1 MAEHARLCSPSGAE
15 GWFACAGRSVME
27 REFPD
32 SDTDYSSDGT
42 ARHAVVAMALDKG
55 QRYGVAFAQVSISV
69 GEEIDVGNGKV
80 VLYKPEWV
88 EEDQDYVDTVRSLA
102 EGGELFVER
111 RVNFETY
118 TGVKGDSF
126 GTADAIVLSPIG
138 DPSVPT
144 STPFG
149 YELIVVDRKTGY
161 VEVEVERNKQ
171 LMLYALGALAEF
183 GMVYDIVRVRLV
195 IHQRKA
201 TEWDCS
207 IDELLQ
213 FGAEAKEKAQ
223 LVQDAAAE
231 HGVIEPATWQRIYLN
246 PSPSEDACR
255 YCKAMTTCPNYTAMV
270 ESTTGADFEVL
281 KEPVAPPR
289 FMGSHGDDD
298 EELAHKMSLVGA
310 IEDWCKAV
318 RAEVERRLLAGVPVP
333 GFKLVLGKAGNR
345 KWADEAQA
353 EQMLKTFRLKQEE
366 MYDFTLISPTAAEK
380 LSKAEVIGKR
390 QWPKLQTLITRS
402 EPKPSVAPITDK
414 RDAYVP
420 PNAADDFAPIP
431 ESQPQEAEAGLE
443 LC

>member
-1 MAEHARLCSPSGAE
+1 MAEHARLCSPSGAS

-32 SDTDYSSDGT
+32 SDTDYSSDGS
-42 ARHAVVAMALDKG
+42 ARHAVVAECLTTPGM
-55 QRYGVAFAQVSISV
+55 GVADAV
-69 GEEIDVGNGKV
+69 GSCIHLSNDEGGKLV
-80 VLYKPEWV
+80 TYKPEWV

-111 RVNFETY
+111 RVNFEAY

-126 GTADAIVLSPIG
+126 GTADAIVLRKVVNLEDAP
-138 DPSVPT
+138 
-144 STPFG
+144 

-161 VEVEVERNKQ
+161 VGVEVERNKQ

-183 GMVYDIVRVRLV
+183 GMVYDIARVRLV

-207 IDELLQ
+207 IDELLA
-213 FGAEAKEKAQ
+213 FAAEAKDKAQ

-231 HGVIEPATWQRIYLN
+231 HGVIPVETWQRVYLN
-246 PSPSEDACR
+246 PEPSVESCA
-255 YCKAMTTCPNYTAMV
+255 YCKAQAVCPSMRAKV
-270 ESTTGADFEVL
+270 EQVVGADFDV
-281 KEPVAPPR
+281 VDPPANISKLDVQ
-289 FMGSHGDDD
+289 FTAALND
-298 EELAHKMSLVGA
+298 ETLANAMAATGL
-310 IEDWCKAV
+310 IEDWIKAV
-318 RAEVERRLLAGVPVP
+318 RAEVERRLLAGKEVQ
-333 GFKLVLGKAGNR
+333 GFKLVLGKQGNR

-366 MYDFTLISPTAAEK
+366 MYDFTVISPTAAEK
-380 LSKAEVIGKR
+380 LAKAETIGKR

-402 EPKPSVAPITDK
+402 EPKPSVAPVSDK

-420 PNAADDFAPIP
+420 PNAADDFAPVTDP
-431 ESQPQEAEAGLE
+431 QPQEAAGLD